1 MEDRRREVEE
11 FFAGYEARVNAALG
25 HPPVVDVEGMAAA
38 YAEHVIEAHP
48 GGVIHFEKEQFRA
61 AIPQVFERQRSIGAK
76 SMRMVSLE
84 ITPVDEHHWSGKVRW
99 EARYERGHRVVL
111 AEFDETYLVQTIGG
125 QPQIFAY
132 VAGDEEAFLKEKGLI
147 PD

>member
-1 MEDRRREVEE
+1 LVVDVVSGSSLWRHNAAASRLLVVAPNVTGRRPEVEARRREVEE
-11 FFAGYEARVNAALG
+11 FFAEYEVRVNAALG
-25 HPPVVDVEGMAAA
+25 HPPVANVEGMAEA

-84 ITPVDEHHWSGKVRW
+84 ITPVDEHHWSGRVR
-99 EARYERGHRVVL
+99 
-111 AEFDETYLVQTIGG
+111 
-125 QPQIFAY
+125 
-132 VAGDEEAFLKEKGLI
+132 
-147 PD
+147 